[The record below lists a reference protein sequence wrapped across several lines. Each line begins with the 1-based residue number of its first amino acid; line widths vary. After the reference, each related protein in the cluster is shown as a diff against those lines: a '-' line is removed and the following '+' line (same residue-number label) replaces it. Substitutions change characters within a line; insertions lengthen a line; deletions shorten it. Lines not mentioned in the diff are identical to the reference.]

1 MRYSEEFQQE
11 ILSDDIDNTYQDDI
25 KYDMFKN
32 YMQDYL

>member
-25 KYDMFKN
+25 KYDMFRN